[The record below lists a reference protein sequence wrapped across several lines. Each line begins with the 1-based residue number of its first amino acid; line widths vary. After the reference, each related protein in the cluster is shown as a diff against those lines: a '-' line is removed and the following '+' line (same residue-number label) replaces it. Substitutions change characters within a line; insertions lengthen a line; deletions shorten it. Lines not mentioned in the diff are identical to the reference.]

1 MRCGN
6 YLCTSTSICI
16 WYIYI
21 YVCIMKTGE
30 GEEEYEIGGID
41 VMHRR
46 TITRGEES
54 ENDRDDD
61 DVDGDDFDK
70 SDVVVRDSNKEV
82 MKRNKNVKNDEKT
95 ESMDTID
102 DDYLIMTEN
111 DGDDEK
117 EEAKKKEKK
126 EYGLERTVKNVR
138 ASEGSRL
145 TSTTAAT
152 SATSNDDKSV
162 VTKKPSRPSLG
173 FSTRGVPATELL
185 STVIGSLRKQSK
197 ALIDA
202 LAKGRD
208 DAEDI
213 FDKVS
218 ESIEETKIALDSIDV
233 KSEEIRNG
241 LREICASTYYVDR
254 KKKS

>member
-6 YLCTSTSICI
+6 YLCICI
-16 WYIYI
+16 WCIYI

>member
-1 MRCGN
+1 
-6 YLCTSTSICI
+6 
-16 WYIYI
+16 
-21 YVCIMKTGE
+21 MKTGE

>member
-6 YLCTSTSICI
+6 YLCICI
-16 WYIYI
+16 WCIYI

-61 DVDGDDFDK
+61 DDVDGDDFNE

>member
-1 MRCGN
+1 
-6 YLCTSTSICI
+6 
-16 WYIYI
+16 
-21 YVCIMKTGE
+21 
-30 GEEEYEIGGID
+30 
-41 VMHRR
+41 MHRG

-61 DVDGDDFDK
+61 DVDGDDFNE

-82 MKRNKNVKNDEKT
+82 MERNKNVKSDEKT

-145 TSTTAAT
+145 TTST
-152 SATSNDDKSV
+152 TSNDDKSLV
-162 VTKKPSRPSLG
+162 AKKPSRPSLG

>member
-1 MRCGN
+1 
-6 YLCTSTSICI
+6 
-16 WYIYI
+16 
-21 YVCIMKTGE
+21 MKTGE

-82 MKRNKNVKNDEKT
+82 MKRNKNVKSDEKT

-145 TSTTAAT
+145 TSTTT
-152 SATSNDDKSV
+152 TTSNDDKSV
-162 VTKKPSRPSLG
+162 VAKKPSRPSLG

>member
-1 MRCGN
+1 MRCG
-6 YLCTSTSICI
+6 SI
-16 WYIYI
+16 YVYAYGVYI

-30 GEEEYEIGGID
+30 GEEEYEIGGRD

-61 DVDGDDFDK
+61 DDVDGDDFNE

-82 MKRNKNVKNDEKT
+82 MERNKNVKSDEKT

-145 TSTTAAT
+145 TTST
-152 SATSNDDKSV
+152 TSNDDKSLV
-162 VTKKPSRPSLG
+162 AKKPSRPSLG

>member
-30 GEEEYEIGGID
+30 GEEEYEIGGRD
-41 VMHRR
+41 VMHRG

-61 DVDGDDFDK
+61 DVDGDDFNE

-82 MKRNKNVKNDEKT
+82 MKRNKNVKSDEKT

-145 TSTTAAT
+145 TTST
-152 SATSNDDKSV
+152 TSNDDKSLV
-162 VTKKPSRPSLG
+162 AKKPSRPSLG

>member
-30 GEEEYEIGGID
+30 GEEEYEIGGRD

-61 DVDGDDFDK
+61 DDVDGDDFNE

-82 MKRNKNVKNDEKT
+82 MKRNKNVKSDEKT

-145 TSTTAAT
+145 TTST
-152 SATSNDDKSV
+152 TSNDDKSLV
-162 VTKKPSRPSLG
+162 AKKPSRPSLG

>member
-6 YLCTSTSICI
+6 YLCICI
-16 WYIYI
+16 WCIYI

-30 GEEEYEIGGID
+30 GEEEYEIGGRD